1 MNKTLL
7 ILLLL
12 PFFGWNQETKAE
24 ASIQKVTV
32 FKEGAQVEHSK
43 ELNLSVGKQVVV
55 FQKMTDFLDPSSI
68 QLKCSESAT
77 ILSVRTRKNFDDKSI
92 AETELKEKNERKK
105 VLEKQERVLRDEYKV
120 LLLDEQLLLKN
131 NSLSSQQQAM
141 KIAEL
146 KEASTFFHS
155 KLSEINTRKSQ
166 LDSEIEAVVRKINTI
181 EQEINTRK
189 GLPVV
194 NYTEIEVELNVE
206 KAGNVDF
213 SFTYITHKASWK
225 PYYDMRSNGVG
236 APVLLEAKGLVTQ
249 STGIDWKNVKL
260 ILSTNDPYDNTL
272 EPTIDPW
279 YVNYYSLAPRKQVI
293 GRSIPEYNYDGETIH
308 GEITDATSG
317 EPLAFAKITMNNNP
331 LNTFTTDATGHFSFA
346 VPRGERGYSISYLG
360 YHTQYVDITA
370 PYIKTQL
377 YPETIAMETL
387 NIGGN
392 NFGRFEN
399 GIGADKDLNDYK
411 SIEEVTVSDGYS
423 RKSRSDAYTSTT
435 KLSKKELERM
445 PNPEGKTKM
454 IVAIATQVE
463 KDLRMEFQI
472 ETPFSVPSDDA
483 DHRVAIATYQMKA
496 DYEYHAVPK
505 LDESVYLVAQISGWE
520 KLNLLN
526 GESNLYFDGTYIG
539 KSFID
544 VNSSKDTLSFSL
556 GKDKKIVVQRKRSE
570 EMSKTRLLGNR
581 YKYEVT
587 WDFTIRNNGGAAI
600 PIIIKD
606 HFPISI
612 NDDIKVKQGSYAGA
626 SLDEKTG
633 ILTWKFITNKGETK
647 QFKFDYQVDYSKN
660 QPVHLE

>member
-1 MNKTLL
+1 MKKIIL

-12 PFFGWNQETKAE
+12 PVFGWSQKETKAD

-43 ELNLSVGKQVVV
+43 ELSLGTGKQVVV
-55 FQKMTDFLDPSSI
+55 FQKLTDFLDPSSI

-92 AETELKEKNERKK
+92 AASELTEKNDRKK
-105 VLEKQERVLRDEYKV
+105 ALEKQERALRDEYKV

-146 KEASTFFHS
+146 KEASTFFHA

-189 GLPVV
+189 GLPVI
-194 NYTEIEVELNVE
+194 NYTEVEVELDVE
-206 KAGNVDF
+206 KAGNIDF
-213 SFTYITHKASWK
+213 DFTYITHKASWK

-279 YVNYYSLAPRKQVI
+279 YVNYYTPAPRKQI
-293 GRSIPEYNYDGETIH
+293 SERYIPEYNFDGETIH

-317 EPLAFAKITMNNNP
+317 EPLAFAKISMNNNP
-331 LNTFTTDATGHFSFA
+331 LNSFTTDATGHFSFA
-346 VPRGERGYSISYLG
+346 VPRGERSYTISYLG
-360 YHTQYVDITA
+360 YHTQYVNITA

-377 YPETIAMETL
+377 YPELIAMDELKAFDDGEYRATVATGAVSQ
-387 NIGGN
+387 NISLGFSQTRNVVRGGN
-392 NFGRFEN
+392 WKGKR
-399 GIGADKDLNDYK
+399 DKLEESEISHDLEASGNYDV
-411 SIEEVTVSDGYS
+411 SIAE
-423 RKSRSDAYTSTT
+423 
-435 KLSKKELERM
+435 
-445 PNPEGKTKM
+445 
-454 IVAIATQVE
+454 QVE

-556 GKDKKIVVQRKRSE
+556 GKDKKIVINRKRSE

-600 PIIIKD
+600 PIIVKD

-612 NDDIKVKQGSYAGA
+612 NDDIKVKQGSYVGA
-626 SLDEKTG
+626 TLDEKTG
-633 ILTWKFITNKGETK
+633 ILTWKFTTNKGETK
-647 QFKFDYQVDYSKN
+647 QFKFDYQVDYGKT
-660 QPVHLE
+660 QPVYLE

>member
-24 ASIQKVTV
+24 APIQKVTV

-43 ELNLSVGKQVVV
+43 ELNLSNGKQVVI

-92 AETELKEKNERKK
+92 AENELKEKNDRKK
-105 VLEKQERVLRDEYKV
+105 ILEKQERVLRDEYKV

-141 KIAEL
+141 KVAEL

-189 GLPVV
+189 GFPVV

-213 SFTYITHKASWK
+213 DFTYITHKASWK
-225 PYYDMRSNGVG
+225 PYYDMRSNGIG

-279 YVNYYSLAPRKQVI
+279 YVNYYSPAPRKQVI

-308 GEITDATSG
+308 GEVTDATSG

-346 VPRGERGYSISYLG
+346 VPRGERSYTISYLG
-360 YHTQYVDITA
+360 YHTQYVNITA

-387 NIGGN
+387 NNG
-392 NFGRFEN
+392 FGT
-399 GIGADKDLNDYK
+399 GQGAGTGRWDGLDKDYK
-411 SIEEVTVSDGYS
+411 SIDEVTIASYN
-423 RKSRSDAYTSTT
+423 RNTSTT
-435 KLSKKELERM
+435 KGNSKLSKKELERL
-445 PNPEGKTKM
+445 PVRESSG
-454 IVAIATQVE
+454 VYAASIATQVE

-570 EMSKTRLLGNR
+570 EMSRTRLLGNR

-612 NDDIKVKQGSYAGA
+612 NDDIKVKQGSYEGA
-626 SLDEKTG
+626 ILDEKTG
-633 ILTWKFITNKGETK
+633 ILTWKFTTNKGETK
-647 QFKFDYQVDYSKN
+647 QFKFDYQVDYGKN
-660 QPVHLE
+660 QPVYLE